1 MSDSPRFGVLLPT
14 TVVGSYPVVRGRS
27 LGSLLDPEKFSVK
40 VAVDDQVAA
49 GIDIISDGQVRGSMI
64 ESFTSKIP
72 GIRGQDVIGKVLP
85 APGPLTVRDV
95 KYALSRSKMVKGIIT
110 GPSSI
115 AHGLHIATP
124 VYRDRGELILDLA
137 VALADEAKILSG
149 LGVTILQVDEPIFS
163 TGIAD
168 IALGRRA
175 IELVT
180 SKARVPTA
188 MHVCGDISEIVDDLV
203 KFPVDILDFE
213 FSKNEKNLA
222 LFGSRDLNGKMIGFG
237 CVDST
242 TEQIE
247 SVGEI
252 RAWIERGIEVFGAG
266 SMLVDPD
273 CGLRMRSRAAA
284 SAKLTHM
291 VEAVRQVRTGIA

>member
-1 MSDSPRFGVLLPT
+1 MSDRPRFGVLLPT
-14 TVVGSYPVVRGRS
+14 TVVGSYPVVRGRDLQS
-27 LGSLLDPEKFSVK
+27 FLDPARFSVR
-40 VAVDDQVAA
+40 VAVEDQVAA
-49 GIDIISDGQVRGSMI
+49 GIDIISDGQVRGTMI

-72 GIRGQDVIGKVLP
+72 GIRGQDVIGEVQP
-85 APGPLTVRDV
+85 ASGPLTARDV

-115 AHGLHIATP
+115 AHGLHISTP

-137 VALADEAKILSG
+137 VALAHEAKILSG
-149 LGVTILQVDEPIFS
+149 LGITILQVDEPIFS

-168 IALGRRA
+168 IGLGRKA

-180 SKARVPTA
+180 GKAGVPTA
-188 MHVCGDISEIVDDLV
+188 MHVCGDISGIVDELL

-213 FSKNEKNLA
+213 FSRNPKNLGV
-222 LFGSRDLNGKMIGFG
+222 FGTRDLGRKMIGFG

-242 TEQIE
+242 TETVE

-252 RAWIERGIEVFGAG
+252 RAGIERGIEVFGPG
-266 SMLVDPD
+266 SLLIDPD
-273 CGLRMRSRAAA
+273 CGLRMRSRTAA

-291 VEAVRQVRTGIA
+291 VEAVRQIRGGIT

>member
-14 TVVGSYPVVRGRS
+14 TVVGSYPVVKGRDLRS
-27 LGSLLDPEKFSVK
+27 VLDPPSYSVR
-40 VAVDDQVAA
+40 VAVGDQVAA
-49 GIDIISDGQVRGSMI
+49 GIDIISDGQVRGTMI

-72 GIRGQDVIGKVLP
+72 GIRGQDVIGKVQP
-85 APGPLTVRDV
+85 APGPLTARDV
-95 KYALSRSKMVKGIIT
+95 RYALSRSRMVKGIIT

-137 VALADEAKILSG
+137 AALAEEARILSG
-149 LGVTILQVDEPIFS
+149 LGITILQVDEPIFS

-168 IALGRRA
+168 IGLGRRA
-175 IELVT
+175 IELVMQ
-180 SKARVPTA
+180 KARIPTA
-188 MHVCGDISEIVDDLV
+188 MHVCGDISGIVDDLL

-213 FSKNEKNLA
+213 FSRNPANLGS
-222 LFGSRDLNGKMIGFG
+222 FGSRDLKGKMIGFG

-242 TEQIE
+242 TEHIE
-247 SVGEI
+247 STEEI
-252 RAWIERGIEVFGAG
+252 RTRIERGIEVFDPG
-266 SMLVDPD
+266 SLLIDPD
-273 CGLRMRSRAAA
+273 CGLRMRTRSTA

-291 VEAVRQVRTGIA
+291 VEAVKQVRNEIS